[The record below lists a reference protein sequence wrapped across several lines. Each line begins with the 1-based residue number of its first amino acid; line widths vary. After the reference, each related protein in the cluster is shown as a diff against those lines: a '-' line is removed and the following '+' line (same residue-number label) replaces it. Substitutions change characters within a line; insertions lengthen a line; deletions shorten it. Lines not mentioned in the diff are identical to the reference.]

1 MGTPA
6 DRSRRDPWVQLLP
19 ALGLIAGAAVA
30 TLLATAGTL
39 SGEVTALLI
48 AAGAGIGLV
57 LGGLVQLRRVRA
69 HRHADDGPEPPDR

>member
-30 TLLATAGTL
+30 TLLATAA

-57 LGGLVQLRRVRA
+57 LGGLVQLCRVRA

>member
-30 TLLATAGTL
+30 TLLAIAA

>member
-30 TLLATAGTL
+30 TLLATAA